1 MNGLKKILALNVY
14 CLVVEQCVFF
24 KYGFDLKSE
33 TFAKLLLA
41 EKGVFFVPG
50 SCFDKEYYFRLG
62 LAQDSKLFKAGLD
75 ELSNFVDEHL
85 ISC

>member
-1 MNGLKKILALNVY
+1 MANRFSVAKLHFFYEKSRYYFADLKY
-14 CLVVEQCVFF
+14 
-24 KYGFDLKSE
+24 YFDLKSE

-62 LAQDSKLFKAGLD
+62 LAQDSKLFKSGLD

-85 ISC
+85 IS

>member
-1 MNGLKKILALNVY
+1 
-14 CLVVEQCVFF
+14 
-24 KYGFDLKSE
+24 
-33 TFAKLLLA
+33 LA